1 MRVVSPIFMQKIL
14 SKRINLEE
22 IITRKVAIIAL
33 FFLFLAYEAVFIL
46 YSHLEYSAFF
56 YTDFDLAIVSQI
68 FHNTIKARFLPVGY
82 GDFVLFGGGHISLIV
97 LLLSPLYALFRT
109 PQVLLVL
116 QTLFLGA
123 GIFAVYFI
131 AWELIRSRLAALVF
145 SLAYVIYPALNN
157 INIFEV
163 HMVAFAIPL
172 LLFMFYFFL
181 KKRLALFILFM
192 LLSLFCQEDV
202 FLVVLGF
209 GVYALILSSRKKH
222 KLPFKWAITALA
234 CGLIWFGFALF
245 LVVYLPKFSWFL
257 KDLEVA
263 SKVNAGYASFY
274 SWLGNSPL
282 EIVKTIF
289 TNPFFVIKNVITPV
303 KMKYMFDL
311 LAPLGFSSLLSP
323 LSFMIALIGAS
334 ETLFS
339 DWPLHNSILFQ
350 HSSMVIPFVF
360 ISAIFGMS
368 NILKRLKP
376 RHKEVAITVFF
387 LASLVFSYKIGPI
400 KNLGFSISELAR
412 IKNSEFPLI
421 KSYFVKQVPQDAAVI
436 TTFNL
441 SSHLTGRKL
450 LIPFYIFTYDKL
462 LNNIPQAEKNSEY
475 ALVDFNDRVTF
486 HSLFNNTLG
495 GLNSRCFLTGD
506 NWGVV
511 ETLGSTVL
519 FKKGRKSAYLLVESK
534 GVRAF
539 KQKDKEEDLR
549 IIDQSFSRGK
559 VSDFGVLEI
568 GITAAKA
575 DASFNNYLPIV
586 RLTNDKGKTL
596 DKALIIPFRLY
607 PFREWK
613 EGEVVKIRSKLYLEP
628 DFDNERLKVQA
639 GFLKL

>member
-1 MRVVSPIFMQKIL
+1 MQKIL
-14 SKRINLEE
+14 SKIINLEAML
-22 IITRKVAIIAL
+22 TRKKAAITL
-33 FFLFLAYEAVFIL
+33 LFLFLAYEAVFIL

-56 YTDFDLAIVSQI
+56 FTDFDLAIISQI
-68 FHNTIKARFLPVGY
+68 FHNTTKARFLPVSY
-82 GDFVLFGGGHISLIV
+82 GDFVLFGGGHISLMV

-123 GIFAVYFI
+123 GIFAVYLI
-131 AWELIRSRLAALVF
+131 ALELIGSRLAALVF
-145 SLAYVIYPALNN
+145 SLAYIIYPALNN

-181 KKRLALFILFM
+181 KKKFSLFILFM
-192 LLSLFCQEDV
+192 LMSLFCQEDV

-209 GVYALILSSRKKH
+209 GVYALVLFLRKK
-222 KLPFKWAITALA
+222 LALKWSVTAIA
-234 CGLIWFGFALF
+234 CGLIWFAFAFF

-257 KDLEVA
+257 KGLEGA

-274 SWLGNSPL
+274 SWLGSSPF
-282 EIVKTIF
+282 EIAWTF
-289 TNPFFVIKNVITPV
+289 FANPLFVIKNIITPV

-323 LSFMIALIGAS
+323 LSFMIALFGAS

-339 DWPLHNSILFQ
+339 NWPLHNSILFQ

-360 ISAIFGMS
+360 ISAIFGVS
-368 NILKRLKP
+368 YILKRLKP
-376 RHKEVAITVFF
+376 RYKETVIVVLF
-387 LASLVFSYKIGPI
+387 LVSLVFSYRIGPI
-400 KNLGFSISELAR
+400 KNLSFSISELIR
-412 IKNSEFPLI
+412 IKNSEPSLI
-421 KSYFVKQVPQDAAVI
+421 KNYFVKQVPGDAAVI
-436 TTFNL
+436 STFNL

-462 LNNIPQAEKNSEY
+462 LNNIPQAERNSEY
-475 ALVDFNDRVTF
+475 ALVDFNDRLTF
-486 HSLFNNTLG
+486 NSLFNNILG
-495 GLNSRCFLTGD
+495 GLNSRCFLTGND
-506 NWGVV
+506 WGVV
-511 ETLGSTVL
+511 ETLGSIAS
-519 FKKGRKSAYLLVESK
+519 FKKGYKSAYILVESK
-534 GVRAF
+534 GTKTF

-559 VSDFGVLEI
+559 VSDFGSLDVS
-568 GITAAKA
+568 ITAAKTNA
-575 DASFNNYLPIV
+575 TFNNYLPVV

-613 EGEVVKIRSKLYLEP
+613 EGEVVRLRSKLYLEP
-628 DFDNERLKVQA
+628 DFDNEKLKVQV
-639 GFLKL
+639 GFLRL